1 MSPFQKNHKSMEK
14 NAKNKEMAIEAALSE
29 LGAQRDE
36 VEIEV
41 LDEGS
46 KGFLGIGARDA
57 RVRVT
62 LTKEIESAPRAEKAA
77 PKKTAEKTAANAKDA
92 AQKKKPIKTSEGG
105 PEADAKKFLTDIFN
119 AMNLDVNID
128 TKMDEQSVSI
138 DLSGENMG
146 IVIGKRGDT
155 LDALQYLTS
164 LVVNQRSEDYI
175 KVSIDTE
182 NYREKRTEA
191 LLALSNRLAEKVTK
205 TGKKFTL
212 EPMNP
217 YERRVIHSNL
227 QSSETVT
234 TYSVGSEPYRK
245 VVIAPKNGKPYKKK
259 SSRPRRQPSNNQ
271 PAAEKTGASYTTT
284 YKADFKP
291 QQHRAEY
298 KNFEDYLA
306 GHSNEFE
313 SGEE

>member
-1 MSPFQKNHKSMEK
+1 MTSLSKFLRKNTITEK
-14 NAKNKEMAIEAALSE
+14 NAKNKELAIEAALNE
-29 LGAQRDE
+29 LGVTREE

-62 LTKEIESAPRAEKAA
+62 LINGKEEQVSEAVAPAPEKKAVSAAK
-77 PKKTAEKTAANAKDA
+77 PKKE
-92 AQKKKPIKTSEGG
+92 SLGG
-105 PEADAKKFLTDIFN
+105 PEEDAKKFLADIFD

-128 TKMDEQSVSI
+128 AKMDDLSMSI
-138 DLSGENMG
+138 DLSGDNMG

-155 LDALQYLTS
+155 LDSLQYLTS

-191 LLALSNRLAEKVTK
+191 LLALSTRLSEKVAR

-217 YERRVIHSNL
+217 YERRIIHSNL
-227 QSSETVT
+227 QDSETVT

-245 VVIAPKNGKPYKKK
+245 VVIAPKNAKPFKKDGYKKRN
-259 SSRPRRQPSNNQ
+259 SRPRKQDKPV
-271 PAAEKTGASYTTT
+271 AEKTGSSYTTT

-291 QQHRAEY
+291 QQHKAEY

-306 GHSNEFE
+306 GHSDEFG
-313 SGEE
+313 SEE